1 MQKDEWKNDSEY
13 REIVSDL
20 MATDMVKKLANY
32 TQHHHSTRLE
42 HSIAVSFDSYKIAK
56 RRGLDYRAVARA
68 GLLHDLFFYDWRT
81 TKFDLGSH
89 AFIHPR
95 VALRNAERITQLSP
109 MEKDIIL
116 KHMWG
121 LTLARPKYEESV
133 IVSLVDDYEA
143 VHEFVS
149 PLKSKLEALKKQV
162 KRTTAVK

>member
-13 REIVSDL
+13 RDIVSDL

-95 VALRNAERITQLSP
+95 VALRNAERITKLTP

-143 VHEFVS
+143 VHEFMS
-149 PLKSKLEALKKQV
+149 PIKGKIANIKKQV
-162 KRTTAVK
+162 IKTSATK

>member
-1 MQKDEWKNDSEY
+1 M
-13 REIVSDL
+13 
-20 MATDMVKKLANY
+20 
-32 TQHHHSTRLE
+32 
-42 HSIAVSFDSYKIAK
+42 
-56 RRGLDYRAVARA
+56 
-68 GLLHDLFFYDWRT
+68 
-81 TKFDLGSH
+81 GSH

-95 VALRNAERITQLSP
+95 VALRNAERITKLSP

-149 PLKSKLEALKKQV
+149 PLKSKFETLKKQV